1 MEVVMRYG
9 RPMGRRGT
17 VQMLVWLTILAWAT
31 QTLFHQWGF
40 GAEAPATPE
49 QMSPEQFVPSI
60 GRPGAGGTL
69 ELRTEASVY
78 GPEVRLKQVCRW
90 SEADGAM
97 FGPIADLIL
106 ARLSDNSPFRS
117 LSVQD
122 VKNTL
127 RDAGV
132 NLGVIRFSG
141 ATACTVSRADARYD
155 EGEALQQWI
164 DAQRGSNSTP
174 KAPQTPQSQ
183 QIQQEQPP
191 TTMPTT
197 PVTPAVAAPVVKP
210 ESDRP
215 YRSLQQILVTDLA
228 QRLGVSA
235 DSLQVDFNPRDEKVL
250 ALIEPQFRFAVTPRR
265 SAGLGAQEWD
275 VVIVSGDQ
283 SQKATINANAKA
295 WQEQVV
301 VSKPLAYKQLIRDE
315 DVVDRRALV
324 ERLDDSPL
332 LARSQVVGQQAAMEM
347 KPGTVMTARM
357 VDPVPLARTGQLV
370 TVVVSQGNVTIR
382 TVARAMEGGTY
393 GQSIK
398 VRNEVTRDVFDVI
411 LTGPQMGRMSAGG
424 MGVASVGG

>member
-1 MEVVMRYG
+1 MRYG
-9 RPMGRRGT
+9 RPMGKRGT
-17 VQMLVWLTILAWAT
+17 VQLLVWLTILAWAT

-69 ELRTEASVY
+69 ELRTEATVY

-90 SEADGAM
+90 SAADGAM
-97 FGPIADLIL
+97 FEPIADLIL
-106 ARLSDNSPFRS
+106 ARLSDGSPFRS
-117 LSVQD
+117 LGVQD

-132 NLGVIRFSG
+132 NLGVIRFCG
-141 ATACTVSRADARYD
+141 ATACTVSRADAQYD
-155 EGEALQQWI
+155 EGAALQQWI
-164 DAQRGSNSTP
+164 DARRQPSTP
-174 KAPQTPQSQ
+174 QIPQTRP
-183 QIQQEQPP
+183 EQPP
-191 TTMPTT
+191 TTMPAVPTVAV
-197 PVTPAVAAPVVKP
+197 PPASPRQ
-210 ESDRP
+210 DRP
-215 YRSLQQILVTDLA
+215 YRSLQQILEADLA
-228 QRLGVSA
+228 QRLGLPA
-235 DSLQVDFNPRDEKVL
+235 ESLQVDFSPRDEKLL
-250 ALIEPQFRFAVTPRR
+250 ALIEPQFQFGVTPRR
-265 SAGLGAQEWD
+265 GNGLGQQEWE
-275 VVIVSGDQ
+275 VVIVSGEQ
-283 SQKATINANAKA
+283 SQKATISANAKA

-324 ERLDDSPL
+324 DRLDGSPL
-332 LARSQVVGQQAAMEM
+332 LLRTQVVGQQAAMEM

-382 TVARAMEGGTY
+382 TVARALEGGTY

-398 VRNEVTRDVFDVI
+398 VRNEVTKDVFDVV
-411 LTGPQMGRMSAGG
+411 LTGPQMGRMGTEG
-424 MGVASVGG
+424 MGVASAGD

>member
-1 MEVVMRYG
+1 
-9 RPMGRRGT
+9 MGKRGT
-17 VQMLVWLTILAWAT
+17 VQILVWLTILAWAT

-40 GAEAPATPE
+40 GAPAPATPE
-49 QMSPEQFVPSI
+49 QMSPEQFVPSL
-60 GRPGAGGTL
+60 GKPGSGGTL

-106 ARLSDNSPFRS
+106 ARLSDSSPFRS

-132 NLGVIRFSG
+132 NLGVIRFCG
-141 ATACTVSRADARYD
+141 ATACTVSRTDARYD
-155 EGEALQQWI
+155 EGAALQQWI
-164 DAQRGSNSTP
+164 DAQRHPSTP
-174 KAPQTPQSQ
+174 QMTQKQPEQAPA
-183 QIQQEQPP
+183 
-191 TTMPTT
+191 TMPS
-197 PVTPAVAAPVVKP
+197 TPAAAVPRARSEP
-210 ESDRP
+210 DRP
-215 YRSLQQILVTDLA
+215 YRSLQQILVMDLA
-228 QRLGVSA
+228 QRLGLPA

-250 ALIEPQFRFAVTPRR
+250 SLIEPQFRFAVTPRR
-265 SAGLGAQEWD
+265 SAGLGAQEWE
-275 VVIVSGDQ
+275 VAIVSGDQ
-283 SQKATINANAKA
+283 SQKASISANAKA

-301 VSKPLAYKQLIRDE
+301 VSKPLAYRQLIRDE

-324 ERLDDSPL
+324 DRLDDSPL
-332 LARSQVVGQQAAMEM
+332 LMRSQVVGQQAAMEM

-382 TVARAMEGGTY
+382 TVARALEGGTY

-411 LTGPQMGRMSAGG
+411 LTGPQMGRMGAGG
-424 MGVASVGG
+424 MGVASVGN